1 MNRHWLLIGGIFVVI
16 ALVLILLGYSV
27 GGKWTGLSIDENYAW
42 KTLWDWLDLVIIPIL
57 LVILGAVLTYLG
69 NKANETTRVTAGMGR
84 KATRNAAEK
93 RAMDE
98 ELQAY
103 LDQMAEMLLNKDN

>member
-69 NKANETTRVTAGMGR
+69 NKANEATRVAAEMGSQ
-84 KATRNAAEK
+84 ATRDAAEQ
-93 RAMDE
+93 RAMDDA
-98 ELQAY
+98 LQAY
-103 LDQMAEMLLNKDN
+103 LDLMAEMLLDIDN